1 METCSKSPGA
11 IGNAG
16 RMCIPE
22 LERIPSAVIQDQS
35 LVHTGGGGTALL
47 IPLHPRSSSFPG
59 GLSHCPSLHV
69 KFSWERWRVFQS
81 QLLPVILQFLAIGLS
96 QHPWPPWLGSPGG
109 RVKDAPLC
117 SCLGTGRWQEC
128 GKGPGAGI
136 LFWINS
142 RLQLPFLTLPS
153 LTDEHFKSAMC
164 ANFPLQT
171 RVWERLWE
179 LICWILH
186 TVCVLSVINMCKMG
200 SSTQVS
206 LTNLCLLCPPT
217 SGRNETFIYSE
228 LVFWAPTIK

>member
-1 METCSKSPGA
+1 MSRNREAGGWEQTGQAGREHDVTCLWMETCNKSPGA

-16 RMCIPE
+16 RMCIPQ
-22 LERIPSAVIQDQS
+22 LERIPSAVIQEQS

-47 IPLHPRSSSFPG
+47 IPLCPRSSPFPG
-59 GLSHCPSLHV
+59 GLSHCPRLHV

-109 RVKDAPLC
+109 RVKDALLC
-117 SCLGTGRWQEC
+117 SCLGTGRRQEC

-142 RLQLPFLTLPS
+142 RLQLPFLKLPS

-171 RVWERLWE
+171 RSDPRREKYESPL
-179 LICWILH
+179 LP
-186 TVCVLSVINMCKMG
+186 VLG
-200 SSTQVS
+200 SSGPGKAGS
-206 LTNLCLLCPPT
+206 L
-217 SGRNETFIYSE
+217 SR
-228 LVFWAPTIK
+228 